1 MCRAE
6 FCQPSEEHTAADD
19 EIMEDLQR
27 VRIVF
32 SFQKIF
38 LILVY
43 NTFTDKCKQWMNA
56 SFSSITDEL
65 LHVSDV

>member
-6 FCQPSEEHTAADD
+6 FCQPSEEHTAADN
-19 EIMEDLQR
+19 EIMENLQR

-38 LILVY
+38 ILVY
-43 NTFTDKCKQWMNA
+43 NTFRDKCKQWMNA
-56 SFSSITDEL
+56 SFISITDEL